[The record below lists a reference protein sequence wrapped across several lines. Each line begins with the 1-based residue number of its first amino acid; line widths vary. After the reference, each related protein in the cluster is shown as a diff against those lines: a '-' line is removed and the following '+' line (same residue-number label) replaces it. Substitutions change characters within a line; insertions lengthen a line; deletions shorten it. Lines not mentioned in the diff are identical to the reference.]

1 MKPGIAPVDGASA
14 DTPGPWHTPCCYWFW
29 HSVPDRAQIEE
40 QVARIAHAGF
50 GSFQIQARRSFPM
63 RDYLSERYFAA
74 YRLAVQTA
82 KMHGLI
88 VGIYDEYNWQSGS
101 AGGRVALGGER
112 FRERHL
118 FWAVGTAPTAGRS
131 LELRIDGIES
141 PTKHFGEPGMSWHY
155 DDGEVRWSGW
165 ELAMVVAGGG
175 DHAADVSA
183 RAQISEAT
191 EAGVVVRVDTTDLP
205 SGTTLTVFAA
215 ATCATSRV
223 INYLDPGAAQEF
235 LAVGYQPYA
244 DHLTEHFGDTIR
256 YVFFDQPHANFYTW
270 PQLTS
275 RLRSSIPTSTAWWNL
290 LRQVAGDELPAMMR
304 SLIAGDSEAAQ
315 RLRTA
320 FLAHHGEWT
329 RNNFLGR
336 LRGWTA
342 QHGLELTG
350 HEVLGHVGTWALG
363 GAFADWDLRV
373 NFGLDYFAVDAYR
386 DRTAV
391 DAESG
396 GSQLSAKLGDSVA
409 RWNGRSG
416 TILEQYYGAPPGAEP
431 FSGHWGLTP
440 AELRRSTIRNHLL
453 GMRQLVFHGFY
464 QTDGANGP
472 AQVLANPRFDFPPGI
487 NYEPWFDRY
496 HRSFAHEA
504 GRLSAFL
511 DAARPVR
518 PVAVLYPLATL
529 LADGLESEAGRHT
542 GQWCERLFRAGI
554 GYDLVPEEAL
564 PTLARDYRAL
574 VLPTARRFST
584 LAAADEI
591 AAFARSGGLVHATG
605 RSAAIPVPGVTR
617 TRSVPDRSRIA
628 DWAADLT
635 AEDAPV
641 AKPMRADD
649 DACIWIGRTGD
660 GSWRVALFNDSP
672 DEVVIEFALP
682 TPTRVRTWDMA
693 RGRIDTPTDSAVST
707 GRLRI
712 SLARDELFAAELLPA
727 EAERDARLDTLTL
740 PPSVRLSESR
750 HVVLDDNWFLDTG
763 SGRRPVDVS
772 SGWERQGWAD
782 FAGTGVY
789 YSTVVLGEDAEHS
802 ARLELPGVQCTA
814 AVSVNGVAIGDSY
827 TTPYIFDLPAGLLR
841 QGRNDIEIEVSN
853 TAANRYYAGTAFH
866 REPEPSGLTGAPR
879 LTLTRPDI

>member
-1 MKPGIAPVDGASA
+1 MNAEIASVDGVSV
-14 DTPGPWHTPCCYWFW
+14 DTPGPWHAPCCYWFW

-40 QVARIAHAGF
+40 QVGRIARAGF

-74 YRLAVQTA
+74 YRLAVETA
-82 KMHGLI
+82 KRHGLI

-118 FWAVGTAPTAGRS
+118 FWAVGTAQATGRW

-141 PTKHFGEPGMSWHY
+141 PTKQFGEPGMSWHY
-155 DDGEVRWSGW
+155 DDGEVRWSAW
-165 ELAMVVAGGG
+165 ELVIVVAGDG
-175 DHAADVSA
+175 DHAADVSRRA
-183 RAQISEAT
+183 RISEAT
-191 EAGVVVRVDTTDLP
+191 ESGVVVRVDITGLTP
-205 SGTTLTVFAA
+205 GTTLTAFAA

-223 INYLDPGAAQEF
+223 INYLDPEAAQEF

-244 DHLTEHFGDTIR
+244 DHLAEHFGDTIR
-256 YVFFDQPHANFYTW
+256 YFFFDQPHANFYTW
-270 PQLTS
+270 SQLAGQ
-275 RLRSSIPTSTAWWNL
+275 LRSSIPISSAWWNRL
-290 LRQVAGDELPAMMR
+290 CQVAGDELPAMMR
-304 SLIAGDSEAAQ
+304 SLIAGDTEAAQ
-315 RLRTA
+315 RRRTA
-320 FLAHHGEWT
+320 FFAHHGEWT
-329 RNNFLGR
+329 RRNFLGR

-342 QHGLELTG
+342 EHGVELTG
-350 HEVLGHVGTWALG
+350 HEVLGHVGTWTLG

-396 GSQLSAKLGDSVA
+396 GAQLGAKLGDSVA

-416 TILEQYYGAPPGAEP
+416 AILEQYYGAPPGAEP

-464 QTDGANGP
+464 QTDGADSP
-472 AQVLANPRFDFPPGI
+472 AQVLANPRYDFPPGI

-496 HRSFAHEA
+496 HRSFAHET

-564 PTLARDYRAL
+564 PALAGSYRAL
-574 VLPTARRFST
+574 VLPGARRFSALT
-584 LAAADEI
+584 AVEEI
-591 AAFARSGGLVHATG
+591 AAFARSGGFVHATG
-605 RSAAIPVPGVTR
+605 QSATTAVAGVTR
-617 TRSVPDRSRIA
+617 TPSVPSRSRIA
-628 DWAADLT
+628 SWAADL
-635 AEDAPV
+635 AAHDAPV
-641 AKPMRADD
+641 ATPMRAED

-672 DEVVIEFALP
+672 REVVIELALP
-682 TPTRVRTWDMA
+682 TPTRVRRWSMVH
-693 RGRIDTPTDSAVST
+693 GRRDSPTDST
-707 GRLRI
+707 TRLRV
-712 SLARDELFAAELLPA
+712 SLARDELFAAELIPVR
-727 EAERDARLDTLTL
+727 AERAACLDTLTL
-740 PPSVRLSESR
+740 PPSATRSASR
-750 HVVLDDNWFLDTG
+750 HVVLDHDWFLDTG
-763 SGRRPVDVS
+763 TGPRPVDVS

-789 YSTVVLGEDAEHS
+789 RNTVVLGEDAEHS
-802 ARLELPGVQCTA
+802 ARLELPGVRCTA
-814 AVSVNGVAIGDSY
+814 AVSINGVAIGESY
-827 TTPYIFDLPAGLLR
+827 TTPYIFDVPVGLLR

-853 TAANRYYAGTAFH
+853 TAANRYYAGAAFH

-879 LTLTRPDI
+879 LRLTSPHV